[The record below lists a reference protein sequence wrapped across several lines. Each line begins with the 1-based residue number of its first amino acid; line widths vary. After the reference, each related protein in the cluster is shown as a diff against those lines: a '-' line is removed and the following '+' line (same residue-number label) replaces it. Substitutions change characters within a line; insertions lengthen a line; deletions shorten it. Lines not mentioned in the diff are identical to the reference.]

1 MKTISKAGS
10 ERNVVADV
18 VSNEILLNRCRKGD
32 QNAVHTLLRRFEG
45 QINGLAYKMTGN
57 YDDANDVAAEAY
69 LRICRMIG
77 SCRSAEA
84 LPAWVSR
91 VVANAYY
98 DLCRRSMRT
107 PAVSLDSIVEKSD
120 DAYLVADETNTNSP
134 ERYVV
139 AREKRRLLDKAIAAL
154 PKNQRDIIQ
163 QFYLDEQSHEEIS
176 GSMGIAVGT
185 VKSRLNRARMM
196 LQQKLTVHQTAL
208 MS

>member
-139 AREKRRLLDKAIAAL
+139 SREKRRLLDKAIAAL

>member
-196 LQQKLTVHQTAL
+196 LQQKLTIHQTAL